1 MSEFAPLPAVGG
13 LLFPFVGDA
22 GDLSILTLAEDRIV
36 EDFQPTLLDAPSGGT
51 VVLEVR
57 TAVGGGGVALQ
68 QTILDGAFSPAGSA
82 SGGPLS
88 LSSGTELFLRIVSQT
103 APSGGL
109 SGNVVLNSLGS
120 FTPGIDQL
128 LTSRTL
134 VLNYAPACI
143 NLDATDPTL
152 IDTLITGVSDRM
164 VRWIDRQINQTSLTE
179 FYKVNGVD
187 AVEFIPPQ
195 EWPVSNVVLKRNGAA
210 VDVTEFRIEDTRNLR
225 RIATDVIRF
234 WERAS
239 YEFTYDGGYT
249 AVPGALF
256 DAATFEVVREC
267 YKIDKSLIGIQTLEP
282 QTGDT
287 RILEES
293 GFLASTIQAMSPFKR
308 FS

>member
-1 MSEFAPLPAVGG
+1 VSEFAPLPAIGG
-13 LLFPFVGDA
+13 LLFPFVGNA

-36 EDFQPTLLDAPSGGT
+36 EDFQPALLDAPSGGT

-57 TAVGGGGVALQ
+57 SAIAGGGVGLQ
-68 QTILDGAFSPAGSA
+68 QTILDGAFTPAGSA

-109 SGNVVLNSLGS
+109 SGNVVLNSIG
-120 FTPGIDQL
+120 FTPLIDQL

-143 NLDATDPTL
+143 NLDATDTTL
-152 IDTLITGVSDRM
+152 IDTLIAAVSDRM
-164 VRWIDRQINQTSLTE
+164 VRWIDRQINQTSINE
-179 FYKVNGVD
+179 FFKVNGVD
-187 AVEFIPPQ
+187 AIDLIPPQ
-195 EWPVSNVVLKRNGAA
+195 EWPVANMVLKRNGTA
-210 VDVTEFRIEDTRNLR
+210 VDATKFRIEDTRNLR
-225 RIATDVIRF
+225 RIATEVIRF
-234 WERAS
+234 WERGS
-239 YEFTYDGGYT
+239 YELTYDGGYA
-249 AVPGALF
+249 AVPGALS

-293 GFLASTIQAMSPFKR
+293 GFLRSTIQAMSPFKR